1 MKTKL
6 MKEGYT
12 SLSIAIKDLQ
22 EEGYNVDFNLVEEGI
37 ESKSKKKT
45 WAAGKLDV
53 VKFYRFEGATNPSDN
68 SILYVIETEDGE
80 KGLLVDNYDASATQV
95 SKEMLEKLKIHHNE

>member
-1 MKTKL
+1 MCIRD
-6 MKEGYT
+6 
-12 SLSIAIKDLQ
+12 S
-22 EEGYNVDFNLVEEGI
+22 YNVDFNLVEEGI